1 MVLMTGEEVSKEEGD
16 DIEQEGR
23 GLESEGRV
31 GEENS
36 MAMMVRGEGGY
47 EGSAKGCLFLYSVRA
62 DFECFKFHSGSQES
76 SSAENPFHRIRKEWL
91 DGVPQWCR
99 IFSISYSSSPSI
111 RSGGG
116 FGKFG
121 PWTGF
126 SL

>member
-1 MVLMTGEEVSKEEGD
+1 MASMTGEEVSKEEGD

-23 GLESEGRV
+23 GLESEGSV
-31 GEENS
+31 GEESS
-36 MAMMVRGEGGY
+36 MPMMVKEEGNY
-47 EGSAKGCLFLYSVRA
+47 EGNARGCLLLYSVRA
-62 DFECFKFHSGSQES
+62 DFECFKFCSGSQES
-76 SSAENPFHRIRKEWL
+76 SSVENPFHYIRKERL
-91 DGVPQWCR
+91 DGVPWWCR
-99 IFSISYSSSPSI
+99 IFSISYSSSPLI

>member
-1 MVLMTGEEVSKEEGD
+1 MIREEVSKEEGD

-23 GLESEGRV
+23 GLESGRSI
-31 GEENS
+31 GEESS
-36 MAMMVRGEGGY
+36 MAMMVRGEEVMG
-47 EGSAKGCLFLYSVRA
+47 ENAEGCLFLYSIRA
-62 DFECFKFHSGSQES
+62 DFECFKFRSGSQES
-76 SSAENPFHRIRKEWL
+76 SSAENPFHQIRKERL
-91 DGVPQWCR
+91 DGVPQWHR

-126 SL
+126 LL